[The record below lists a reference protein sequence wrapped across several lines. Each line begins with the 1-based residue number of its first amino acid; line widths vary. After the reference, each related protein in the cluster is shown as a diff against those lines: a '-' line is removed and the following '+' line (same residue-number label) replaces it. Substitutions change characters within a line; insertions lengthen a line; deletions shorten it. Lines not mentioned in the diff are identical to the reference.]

1 MPTQGTLVCAI
12 SGELADVPVVSP
24 ASGEVFEK
32 RLIVKYIQE
41 NGTDPV
47 SGKELSIDQVTRI
60 HLFMSA
66 LFFQHQP
73 HFHTPFPHV
82 AYCRKQQS
90 ILHNKQLL

>member
-60 HLFMSA
+60 HLFMSTI
-66 LFFQHQP
+66 FP
-73 HFHTPFPHV
+73 KPTPFPHSLSP
-82 AYCRKQQS
+82 CS
-90 ILHNKQLL
+90 LLQKTTVYFA